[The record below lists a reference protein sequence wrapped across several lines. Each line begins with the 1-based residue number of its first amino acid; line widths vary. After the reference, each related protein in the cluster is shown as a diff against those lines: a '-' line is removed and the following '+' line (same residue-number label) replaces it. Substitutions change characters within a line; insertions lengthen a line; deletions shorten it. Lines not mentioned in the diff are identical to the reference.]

1 MLKAVLRCPASAAA
15 TPSLFFPRARALPL
29 PGGEVLRRVRGHRQR
44 SSRPVRPDSKEH
56 RATRTAWDAVS
67 VGTPDLF
74 FYNANDGSAATVR
87 IIENEA

>member
-1 MLKAVLRCPASAAA
+1 
-15 TPSLFFPRARALPL
+15 
-29 PGGEVLRRVRGHRQR
+29 VRGHRQR

-67 VGTPDLF
+67 VGAPDLF